1 MAWKDGRLSG
11 EVNHDVRQASIVCTT
26 QGRRCVGESFVVRLH
41 FFGRLRKEFIL
52 REIMKIGIHHDVLVG
67 KNSQFSRLC
76 EITTLF
82 SIIFLTQRKVGVRRK
97 MENEKQLVQST
108 PAFLLL
114 SLLCMVL
121 LYF

>member
-1 MAWKDGRLSG
+1 M
-11 EVNHDVRQASIVCTT
+11 
-26 QGRRCVGESFVVRLH
+26 GESFVFRLH
-41 FFGRLRKEFIL
+41 FFGRPRKEFIL
-52 REIMKIGIHHDVLVG
+52 REIMKIGIHYVVVG

-114 SLLCMVL
+114 SLLST
-121 LYF
+121 YFFIRPIAKF